1 MRLLIISQYFWPETF
16 IINDLARLLHAR
28 GIEVTVLTGK
38 PNYPG
43 GDIHSGYRA
52 GGVQRESYEGIEVV
66 RVPLV
71 TRGQNSRMRLAL
83 NYLSFLTAASIM
95 GPFALKGK
103 AFDAVLV
110 YGISPLLQALAGMVL
125 SSVKK
130 APLVVWVQDL
140 WPESLTATGYLS
152 NRALL
157 AMISSLVRR
166 IYKSATLILIQSRAF
181 RAPVETLCDDPLKI
195 IYYPNLYQR
204 PPPTAASARASELA
218 DKLRRSFS
226 VVFAGNIGTAQDPET
241 ILQVARLLRA
251 IPDVRII
258 LVGSGS
264 REKWLAESAAIQ
276 GLDNLV
282 FAGRFPAS
290 DMPYIFEGAA
300 ALLVT
305 LAAQPIFS
313 LTIPSRVQ
321 AYLAAGRPIVGAL
334 DGEPAKIIAE
344 AQAGICVPSGN
355 AEALAGAILKLHGM
369 TDTERNIMGKRGMV
383 YFEQNFAPEKLTTD
397 LIALLKGE
405 IVAGEKAA

>member
-16 IINDLARLLHAR
+16 VINDIARLLQAR
-28 GIEVTVLTGK
+28 GVEVTVLTGK

-52 GGVQRESYEGIEVV
+52 SGVQRESLDGVDVV

-83 NYLSFLTAASIM
+83 NYLSFLSAASIL

-125 SSVKK
+125 SGVKK

-140 WPESLTATGYLS
+140 WPESLSATGYVT
-152 NRALL
+152 NKTLL
-157 AMISSLVRR
+157 AIISTLVRR
-166 IYKSATLILIQSRAF
+166 IYKSATLVLIQSRAF
-181 RAPVETLCDDPLKI
+181 RAPVETLCDDPRKI

-204 PPPTAASARASELA
+204 PPIAAASPRASELA
-218 DKLRRSFS
+218 NKLRGSFS

-241 ILQVARLLRA
+241 ILRVARLLKVQ
-251 IPDVRII
+251 PDIRIV

-264 REKWLAESAAIQ
+264 REKCMAESAAVQ
-276 GLDNLV
+276 GLDNLE
-282 FAGRFPAS
+282 FAGRFPSS
-290 DMPYIFEGAA
+290 DMPHIFEGAA
-300 ALLVT
+300 VLLVT
-305 LAAQPIFS
+305 LAAQPIFG
-313 LTIPSRVQ
+313 LTIPSKVQ
-321 AYLAAGRPIVGAL
+321 AYLAAGRPIIGAL
-334 DGEPAKIIAE
+334 DGEPARIIAE
-344 AQAGICVPSGN
+344 AQAGICVPAGD
-355 AEALAGAILKLHGM
+355 AKALASAILKLHGM
-369 TDTERNIMGKRGMV
+369 SDAERQTMGRRGTA

-397 LIALLKGE
+397 LIALLKSE
-405 IVAGEKAA
+405 IVAWGKAT